1 MIGTGADIDIVV
13 TCMNDGEDSFGS
25 QVLIK
30 LPDGVDF
37 NKMTKL
43 QAVSPYLHVY
53 ATFSYGVLTN
63 KASALTLL
71 DRSRN
76 LLNFDASVDTDTD
89 TWCVWCNF
97 AFLPSVNDGFN
108 A

>member
-43 QAVSPYLHVY
+43 QAVSLYLHVVFTVNFSCRY
-53 ATFSYGVLTN
+53 TFETQVTFEFFVL
-63 KASALTLL
+63 K
-71 DRSRN
+71 
-76 LLNFDASVDTDTD
+76 
-89 TWCVWCNF
+89 
-97 AFLPSVNDGFN
+97 
-108 A
+108 